1 VIERA
6 QAPSFSGGTALATY
20 EVDEGHLSRIET
32 GSAMRIGEI
41 RQASAGQS
49 GAIGGQ
55 PVPASKTSEGRALVA
70 LAPPAPPREL
80 VARHR
85 EAPFLAQLLAV
96 KDQHPQTRARRR
108 AAPNEAIAAY
118 RAAAGLNGR

>member
-1 VIERA
+1 
-6 QAPSFSGGTALATY
+6 
-20 EVDEGHLSRIET
+20 
-32 GSAMRIGEI
+32 MRIGKI
-41 RQASAGQS
+41 RQASS
-49 GAIGGQ
+49 GEIGVTGGQ
-55 PVPASKTSEGRALVA
+55 TAVVSETSEGRALVA
-70 LAPPAPPREL
+70 LAPPAPLREP

-108 AAPNEAIAAY
+108 AAPDEAIAAY